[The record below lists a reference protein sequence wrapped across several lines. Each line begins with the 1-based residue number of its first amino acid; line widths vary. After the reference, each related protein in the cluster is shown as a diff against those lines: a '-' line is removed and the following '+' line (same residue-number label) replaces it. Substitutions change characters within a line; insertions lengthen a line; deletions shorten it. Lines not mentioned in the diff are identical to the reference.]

1 LDHLQFL
8 LSLYKSYKIEYNSII
23 PGPFSILSFSKE
35 PSVLPK
41 GVTGT
46 DDAALHA
53 VLIPVANSWIISFN
67 QDIYFI
73 FNSLLPFKAG
83 VINLALLS
91 IVTIY

>member
-1 LDHLQFL
+1 MVL
-8 LSLYKSYKIEYNSII
+8 

-53 VLIPVANSWIISFN
+53 VLIPVAS
-67 QDIYFI
+67 
-73 FNSLLPFKAG
+73 K
-83 VINLALLS
+83 
-91 IVTIY
+91 